1 MEQAAQGS
9 SRGPKLLEFKESF
22 DKALRNMVSIWNGPL
37 WSQELDSA
45 ILVCAFQLRT
55 LCNSM
60 ILFERKAILP

>member
-22 DKALRNMVSIWNGPL
+22 DKALRNIVSIWNGPL
-37 WSQELDSA
+37 WSQEFDSA
-45 ILVCAFQLRT
+45 ILVCPFQLRT

-60 ILFERKAILP
+60 ILFE